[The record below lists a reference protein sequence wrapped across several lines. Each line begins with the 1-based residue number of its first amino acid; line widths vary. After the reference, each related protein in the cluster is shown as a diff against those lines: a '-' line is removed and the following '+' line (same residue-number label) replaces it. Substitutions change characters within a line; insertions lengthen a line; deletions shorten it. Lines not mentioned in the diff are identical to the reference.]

1 VKADP
6 FLAQFGRNVARARRR
21 AGLTQEGL
29 RDLSDIH
36 PTEIS
41 RIENGRINVKVKTVE
56 RLASF
61 LDVTPGQLLD
71 GRARSGA
78 TEIHRRAAPGEA

>member
-1 VKADP
+1 
-6 FLAQFGRNVARARRR
+6 
-21 AGLTQEGL
+21 
-29 RDLSDIH
+29 
-36 PTEIS
+36 
-41 RIENGRINVKVKTVE
+41 VKTVE